1 MERIGLIVC
10 LVRNREVCRMI
21 RYSGLPCR
29 KSDCLPRSLCYGYTL
44 SVNMAVWKSICFGG
58 TVSVIWQFAD
68 KCDCATIPMFLDFLR
83 DCCTKMLISGKIM
96 Q

>member
-1 MERIGLIVC
+1 MECIGLIVC
-10 LVRNREVCRMI
+10 FVCNLAVCRMI

-29 KSDCLPRSLCYGYTL
+29 KSDCLSKSL
-44 SVNMAVWKSICFGG
+44 CFGG
-58 TVSVIWQFAD
+58 TVSVIWKFAD

-83 DCCTKMLISGKIM
+83 DCCTKMLKSGKIM